1 MRILLIILLLFSS
14 LARADVIN
22 PFRLLSS
29 LSPEQRSLD
38 GDLPVDS
45 DCLLREQFHGTL
57 VSVAYIQGSYF
68 GYANRCYWEAM
79 SDVSTQAVNG
89 ASVAVIAL
97 WSPRNKLPA
106 HNIEAGDTCRKKE
119 AYPDVQFSDAWKDYD
134 GYYANYDGCLYYSY
148 CSKSRCEVPAMHS
161 GRYTPIGEADIRHP
175 PSKMTWGAP
184 EDKFPLVSGYKQPWP
199 EESGLFAGTMV
210 NGAKLLDYYA
220 YVYKDYC
227 NYFYSLPET
236 PSWAMCQ
243 YVPPPE
249 NSNLPLR
256 LPLKNLHRSGAAK
269 YECYAWTLSFPEMG
283 EDVCTVITAGETE
296 INNKLDLSLQYNH
309 LAYLSSLRQ
318 ESDLYQLKAESSA
331 TGAMVDEMVGLSH
344 EMLSELKKIRK
355 TTDQTQKDVNNIGT
369 GSGSG
374 GGTTGGNYHGDIQ
387 KFNDDMNTNH
397 NALMEKLSEKADGEG
412 IDIDTEAMKEQYELG
427 TEAYGKGTLD
437 EVDGVLNSMF
447 DNLPDLTL
455 AFELPPEFYGRA
467 GRSPGSCIPLKQ
479 HSSLDF
485 TQGVK
490 AEFDFDTST
499 ACDYYDDYFRR
510 VVEFGLY
517 FLTALACFRMYH
529 RNVGKE

>member
-45 DCLLREQFHGTL
+45 DCLLRPQFHGAL
-57 VSVAYIQGSYF
+57 PSVAYIQGAYF
-68 GYANRCYWEAM
+68 GYVNRCYWEAV
-79 SDVSTQAVNG
+79 SDVSTQSVSG
-89 ASVAVIAL
+89 ASVAVIAW
-97 WSPRNKLPA
+97 WSPRNRLPD
-106 HNIEAGDTCRKKE
+106 HDITAGDTCRKKE
-119 AYPDVQFSDAWKDYD
+119 AYPNVQFSDAWQDYD

-148 CSKSRCEVPAMHS
+148 CSKSRCESPSNYS
-161 GRYTPIGEADIRHP
+161 GRYTPIGESDIRHP
-175 PSKMTWGAP
+175 PSKMTAGGP
-184 EDKFPLVSGYKQPWP
+184 DDDFPLVSGYKQPWP
-199 EESGLFAGTMV
+199 EGITAGQMV
-210 NGAKLLDYYA
+210 NGATLLEYYA
-220 YVYKDYC
+220 YVYQDYC
-227 NYFYSLPET
+227 D
-236 PSWAMCQ
+236 
-243 YVPPPE
+243 YVATTGPGKGCRYGYPPDTLNP
-249 NSNLPLR
+249 PTR
-256 LPLKNLHRSGAAK
+256 LPLKKLSHNSAGK
-269 YECYAWTLSFPEMG
+269 YECYAWTLEFPQMG
-283 EDVCTVITAGETE
+283 DDVCTIMTAEEDE
-296 INNKLDLSLQYNH
+296 INGKLDLTLQYSH
-309 LAYLSSLRQ
+309 LAYLSGVRQ

-331 TGAMVDEMVGLSH
+331 NGMMLDEVVNLNH
-344 EMLSELKKIRK
+344 EMLAELKKIRK
-355 TTDQTQKDVNNIGT
+355 TTDQTQKDVKNIGT

-387 KFNDDMNTNH
+387 KFNDDMNANH

-427 TEAYGKGTLD
+427 MEAYGKGTLD
-437 EVDGVLNSMF
+437 EVQGVLDSMF

-467 GRSPGSCIPLKQ
+467 GRPPGSCIPLKR
-479 HSSLDF
+479 HTSLDF